1 MYAFAQESEHDVWK
15 EWWYALTLRVSLQAN
30 FYMTWKDQ
38 VFVANVVVIDP
49 MQEIVV
55 SSVISQPTGVTMELN
70 AIAKIY
76 KYSRFHKGH
85 HFILMAMEVHGTP
98 KCDMDRFIK

>member
-1 MYAFAQESEHDVWK
+1 
-15 EWWYALTLRVSLQAN
+15 
-30 FYMTWKDQ
+30 
-38 VFVANVVVIDP
+38 
-49 MQEIVV
+49 VV

-70 AIAKIY
+70 AIVKIY
-76 KYSRFHKGH
+76 KYRRFHKGH